1 MISKPLF
8 RNGDSVHRRDDLR
21 VERFYH
27 MAHHRRPLI
36 LTNERFS
43 AMEWAASTSF
53 TESFSPRIVDRGEFR
68 QMYYEVDGWYIC
80 DDMLVEGHR
89 IMQFMRY
96 LM

>member
-8 RNGDSVHRRDDLR
+8 RNGDSVHRRDDLS

-27 MAHHRRPLI
+27 MAHQRRPLI
-36 LTNERFS
+36 LTNERLN

-53 TESFSPRIVDRGEFR
+53 TESFSLRIVDRGEYR

-80 DDMLVEGHR
+80 DDMLVEGNR
-89 IMQFMRY
+89 IMRY
-96 LM
+96 IAP